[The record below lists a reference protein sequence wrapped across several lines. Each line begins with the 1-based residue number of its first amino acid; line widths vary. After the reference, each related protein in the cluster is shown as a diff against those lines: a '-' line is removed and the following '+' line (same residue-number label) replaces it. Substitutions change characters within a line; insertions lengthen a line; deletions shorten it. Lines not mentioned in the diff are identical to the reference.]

1 MRQEEE
7 VVRESSGQ
15 FGEMI
20 ANVAAILLLLGL
32 LAIIFFISAKPI
44 FPERMARM
52 VIILPVDAIETAAV
66 KNTRLDLPPNFNLG
80 LVRPRPGS

>member
-1 MRQEEE
+1 M
-7 VVRESSGQ
+7 VRESSGQ

-32 LAIIFFISAKPI
+32 LAIIFFISGKPI
-44 FPERMARM
+44 FPARMARM

-66 KNTRLDLPPNFNLG
+66 KKTRLDLPPNFNVG